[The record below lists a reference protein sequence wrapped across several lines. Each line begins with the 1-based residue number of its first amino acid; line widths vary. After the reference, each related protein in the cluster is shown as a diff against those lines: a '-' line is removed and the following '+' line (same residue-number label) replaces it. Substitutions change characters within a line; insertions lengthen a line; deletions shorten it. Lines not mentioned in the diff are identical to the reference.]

1 MATLYR
7 NWAVQYISVTQWDPV
22 TLPKRVRMR
31 ALFAQGNPG
40 PYTIW
45 GTSQEVKYLHFYVLL
60 FFIGGLIYL
69 FNINRTVF
77 YAVVSWVGWMTIYYT
92 YLTFE
97 VFWEPYSLLHTPLSQ
112 LSLSTYLSV
121 CYLVFRV
128 CSCIPPL
135 HGLRDNIRNHYRNL
149 NKRYTDGILKG
160 KQIAAQ
166 KTASEPSLEI
176 DHEILERILLTLDE
190 DCALETF
197 FDAIPGY
204 CKSKLSVLP
213 LSFWVR
219 TKIRQALDGFLSRTF
234 SSRLVSES
242 ARVSRL
248 ITCLNAA
255 HAALGPNAVSGI
267 LDNIFNGHWDGA
279 LQFVEIGHALRLW
292 GHRRD
297 HDLIVQR
304 TIAHIIPRARERDDR
319 WTTLVKEEFGVPDD
333 VFRDGHAN
341 GDSVLLLILIH
352 ISRRTIR
359 VGSWT
364 FGILSSL
371 SEFNIRNALPGLQ
384 HKFCLLW
391 NETVQTAGDQGP
403 FGTSAR
409 VLRDIRHLYI
419 ALHRGTDFAPTAFSA
434 STSGL
439 NPLLE
444 QPLMYPLCD
453 IASHRPDSTTHVP
466 VALSGAVHPLGVS
479 FDALPHQFT
488 LRGGTSLRLAEGTN
502 IITGLPSP
510 PDPSTTSEIG
520 ESSDLPTATFL
531 GHSGSPSSDRIPQDG
546 VATPRP
552 DTTSVESHKQ
562 QSLTTS
568 CVAPLEDIGGIS
580 STVPSSTLA
589 ETSTTPVLNTSSG
602 THEASTAF
610 ISKFLLPA
618 SSGGFSAPEFP
629 ESLPPPNVPPLPT
642 REPFLLVSMSPEC
655 PPDNTTPLRS
665 HPRKPDNNGNVNLAS
680 TVLQSLVYC
689 PPFRE
694 LFRDV
699 GQSEAGEIGGGA
711 TPLVDATVRFLDG
724 FAYKEKSSLA
734 HQAARSKLREDEDGK
749 EEDEGV
755 RSFLSTDVYDALREK
770 RQFIGIRVRSRA
782 HVAFCH

>member
-1 MATLYR
+1 
-7 NWAVQYISVTQWDPV
+7 
-22 TLPKRVRMR
+22 MR
-31 ALFAQGNPG
+31 ALFAKENPG

-45 GTSQEVKYLHFYVLL
+45 GTGQEISYLHFSVLL
-60 FFIGGLIYL
+60 FITGGLIYL
-69 FNINRTVF
+69 FNINRAVF
-77 YAVVSWVGWMTIYYT
+77 YAVVSWVGWISIYYAFR
-92 YLTFE
+92 TFE
-97 VFWEPYSLLHTPLSQ
+97 GFTEPHSLLHTPLSQ
-112 LSLSTYLSV
+112 VALSTYLGIS
-121 CYLVFRV
+121 YLVFQV

-135 HGLRDNIRNHYRNL
+135 HGLRDDIRSHYRDL
-149 NKRYTDGILKG
+149 NKRYSDGILMG
-160 KQIAAQ
+160 RQSAAQ
-166 KTASEPSLEI
+166 KAASEPSSEI
-176 DHEILERILLTLDE
+176 DHMILERILLTLDE
-190 DCALETF
+190 DRAMETF
-197 FDAIPGY
+197 FDAIPGF
-204 CKSKLSVLP
+204 CKSKLTDSP
-213 LSFWVR
+213 LSVWVQ
-219 TKIRQALDGFLSRTF
+219 TKIRQALDGFLNRTF
-234 SSRLVSES
+234 SSRLVSEP

-255 HAALGPNAVSGI
+255 HAALEPSAVSGI

-279 LQFVEIGHALRLW
+279 LQSVEIGHALRLW
-292 GHRRD
+292 GHRRG

-304 TIAHIIPRARERDDR
+304 IIAHIIARVPERDDR
-319 WTTLVKEEFGVPDD
+319 WTMLVKEEFGVPDD
-333 VFRDGHAN
+333 VLRDGHPH
-341 GDSVLLLILIH
+341 GDSMLLFIWIH
-352 ISRRTIR
+352 ISRETIR
-359 VGSWT
+359 VGSWN

-384 HKFCLLW
+384 HEFCSLW
-391 NETVQTAGDQGP
+391 NETVQKAGDQGP
-403 FGTSAR
+403 LSTSAR
-409 VLRDIRHLYI
+409 ILRDIRHLYI

-434 STSGL
+434 STNGFNS
-439 NPLLE
+439 LLE
-444 QPLMYPLCD
+444 RPLMYPRCD
-453 IASHRPDSTTHVP
+453 IASHRPDSTTQVP
-466 VALSGAVHPLGVS
+466 VALSGVVHPLGVS
-479 FDALPHQFT
+479 LDALPHLFT
-488 LRGGTSLRLAEGTN
+488 LRSGTSLRLAEETN

-520 ESSDLPTATFL
+520 ESPDLPTATFL
-531 GHSGSPSSDRIPQDG
+531 GHSSSPSSDRISQDG

-568 CVAPLEDIGGIS
+568 YVAPLEDIGGIS
-580 STVPSSTLA
+580 STVPSSTPA

-610 ISKFLLPA
+610 ISKSLLPA

-642 REPFLLVSMSPEC
+642 REPFPLVSMSPEC
-655 PPDNTTPLRS
+655 PPDITTPLRS
-665 HPRKPDNNGNVNLAS
+665 HPRKPDNNGNVYLAS
-680 TVLQSLVYC
+680 AVLQSLVYC

-711 TPLVDATVRFLDG
+711 TPLVDATVRFLDE
-724 FAYKEKSSLA
+724 FAYKEKSSLT
-734 HQAARSKLREDEDGK
+734 HQAARSKLREDEDGN

>member
-45 GTSQEVKYLHFYVLL
+45 GTSQEVKYLHFSALL

-135 HGLRDNIRNHYRNL
+135 HGLRDNIRSHYRDL

-364 FGILSSL
+364 FRILSSL

-384 HKFCLLW
+384 HEFCLLW
-391 NETVQTAGDQGP
+391 NEIVQTAGDQGP
-403 FGTSAR
+403 FGTPAR

-466 VALSGAVHPLGVS
+466 VALSGAVHPLSGS
-479 FDALPHQFT
+479 LDALPHQFT

-531 GHSGSPSSDRIPQDG
+531 GHSSSPSSDRISQDG

-552 DTTSVESHKQ
+552 DTTSMESHQ
-562 QSLTTS
+562 QQGLATS
-568 CVAPLEDIGGIS
+568 YVASLEDIGGIS
-580 STVPSSTLA
+580 STVPASVPA
-589 ETSTTPVLNTSSG
+589 ETSTTPVLDTSSG

-610 ISKFLLPA
+610 ISTSLLP
-618 SSGGFSAPEFP
+618 SSSVFSAPEFP

-642 REPFLLVSMSPEC
+642 PEPFPLVSGTSPEG
-655 PPDNTTPLRS
+655 PSDNTTPLRS
-665 HPRKPDNNGNVNLAS
+665 HPRKLDNNENVYLAGA
-680 TVLQSLVYC
+680 VLQSLVYC
-689 PPFRE
+689 PPLRE

-699 GQSEAGEIGGGA
+699 GQCEGGEIGGGA
-711 TPLVDATVRFLDG
+711 TPLVDATVRFLDE
-724 FAYKEKSSLA
+724 FAYKEKSSMT
-734 HQAARSKLREDEDGK
+734 HQAARSKPREDGDEK
-749 EEDEGV
+749 KEDEGV
-755 RSFLSTDVYDALREK
+755 HSFLSTDVYDALMEK
-770 RQFIGIRVRSRA
+770 RQFISIRVRS
-782 HVAFCH
+782 